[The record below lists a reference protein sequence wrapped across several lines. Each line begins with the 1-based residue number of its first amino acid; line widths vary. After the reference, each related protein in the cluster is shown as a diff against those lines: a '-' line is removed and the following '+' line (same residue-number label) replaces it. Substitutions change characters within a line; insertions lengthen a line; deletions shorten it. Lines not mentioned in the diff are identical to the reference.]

1 METFSSSSKRIV
13 LPVLV
18 LLLLV
23 LLGGWYWNMNI
34 RGFISTDDAIID
46 SYQSTISA
54 KIIGKIQDLLVKENT
69 KVQTGQLLV
78 QLDNSD
84 LIAQEKQAKAALTS
98 AEQNV
103 NLAKINL
110 AKAQDDFIRADS
122 QYKGNFL
129 SKQDYDHSK
138 NALDASRAQYSI
150 ALAQVNT
157 AQSQLGI
164 VENQLQNTLI
174 QSPINGVISKRWVM
188 PGDVVQPSQ
197 PIFSIFDVQDVW
209 ITANFEET
217 KLAKLHVNEPAQ
229 VKVDAYPDHSFK
241 GYVSEIG
248 NNTAS
253 QFALIPANNASGNF
267 TKVTQRIPVKIAI
280 ENHPASM
287 PLLPGMSVEV
297 KVKVR

>member
-1 METFSSSSKRIV
+1 METFSSSSKRIII
-13 LPVLV
+13 PVLV
-18 LLLLV
+18 LLLLI
-23 LLGGWYWNMNI
+23 LLGGWYWNANI
-34 RGFISTDDAIID
+34 RGFISTDDAIVD
-46 SYQSTISA
+46 GYQSTISS
-54 KIIGKIQDLLVKENT
+54 KIIGKIQGLLVSENT

-84 LIAQEKQAKAALTS
+84 LLAQEKQAKAALAS
-98 AEQNV
+98 AEQSV

-110 AKAQDDFIRADS
+110 DKAQDDFIRADS

-138 NALDASRAQYSI
+138 NSLDASRAQYSI
-150 ALAQVNT
+150 ALAGVNT
-157 AQSQLGI
+157 AHSQLGV
-164 VENQLQNTLI
+164 VEAQLQNTVILA
-174 QSPINGVISKRWVM
+174 PINGVISKRWVM

-197 PIFSIFDVQDVW
+197 PIFSIFDVRDVW

-217 KLAKLHVNEPAQ
+217 KLAKLHVNEP
-229 VKVDAYPDHSFK
+229 VVIKVDAYPGRPFAGH
-241 GYVSEIG
+241 VSEIG

-267 TKVTQRIPVKIAI
+267 TKVTQRIPIKIAI
-280 ENHPASM
+280 GSHPASL